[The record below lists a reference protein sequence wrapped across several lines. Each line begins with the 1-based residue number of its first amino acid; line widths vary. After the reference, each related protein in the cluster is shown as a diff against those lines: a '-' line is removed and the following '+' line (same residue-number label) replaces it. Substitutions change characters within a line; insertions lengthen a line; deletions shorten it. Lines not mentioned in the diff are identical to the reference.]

1 MNLPNF
7 FSISYKFFRKSCFIR
22 RHTIA
27 QKNFGWT
34 YADCR
39 ISGEKGFASRLNNSL
54 DWWCKAHFF
63 CAYAKEVLLRV
74 SDDFSFSAVPL
85 SRKRKA
91 VSDRPIHK
99 WNKPSCTAGKPGRMI
114 LSVRPDTLG
123 QTYKIILPC
132 RWFTRFH
139 ASGYVPFPFWRFPFF
154 TDFSFEVFLSNLPP
168 LPFTSIFASF
178 SEPHQ
183 AVISVL
189 GAKVIPGLDG
199 NARSSL
205 LFSAKISSPAG
216 SIFPEKPCIP

>member
-1 MNLPNF
+1 MMQGPF
-7 FSISYKFFRKSCFIR
+7 
-22 RHTIA
+22 
-27 QKNFGWT
+27 
-34 YADCR
+34 
-39 ISGEKGFASRLNNSL
+39 
-54 DWWCKAHFF
+54 
-63 CAYAKEVLLRV
+63 LLCLCQRGAFTG
-74 SDDFSFSAVPL
+74 SQMISFSAVPL

-154 TDFSFEVFLSNLPP
+154 TDFSFEVFLSNLPL
-168 LPFTSIFASF
+168 LPFTSIFAPF

-183 AVISVL
+183 AVIFVL
-189 GAKVIPGLDG
+189 GAKVTPGLYG
-199 NARSSL
+199 KARSSL
-205 LFSAKISSPAG
+205 LFSGKISSPSG
-216 SIFPEKPCIP
+216 SIFPKNLAFPNPYLFKHPKRKRPMRQKDALKKMSDKREADKIV

>member
-1 MNLPNF
+1 MNLPDF
-7 FSISYKFFRKSCFIR
+7 FSISYKFFRKSGFIR
-22 RHTIA
+22 AHHRT
-27 QKNFGWT
+27 
-34 YADCR
+34 
-39 ISGEKGFASRLNNSL
+39 KGFWTNVCRLSHKRRKGL
-54 DWWCKAHFF
+54 CLTPKQQFRLMMQGPF
-63 CAYAKEVLLRV
+63 LLCLCQRGAFTG
-74 SDDFSFSAVPL
+74 SQMISFSAVPL

-168 LPFTSIFASF
+168 LPFTSIFAPF

-205 LFSAKISSPAG
+205 LFSEKISSPAG

>member
-1 MNLPNF
+1 MCLCQRGAF
-7 FSISYKFFRKSCFIR
+7 TGSQMI
-22 RHTIA
+22 
-27 QKNFGWT
+27 
-34 YADCR
+34 
-39 ISGEKGFASRLNNSL
+39 
-54 DWWCKAHFF
+54 
-63 CAYAKEVLLRV
+63 
-74 SDDFSFSAVPL
+74 SFSAVPL

-168 LPFTSIFASF
+168 LPFTSIFAPF

-183 AVISVL
+183 AVIFVL
-189 GAKVIPGLDG
+189 GAKVTPGLYG
-199 NARSSL
+199 KARSSL
-205 LFSAKISSPAG
+205 LFSGKISSLSG
-216 SIFPEKPCIP
+216 SIFPKNLAFPNPYLFKHPKRKRPMRQKDALKKMSDKREADKIV

>member
-1 MNLPNF
+1 MQGPF
-7 FSISYKFFRKSCFIR
+7 
-22 RHTIA
+22 
-27 QKNFGWT
+27 
-34 YADCR
+34 
-39 ISGEKGFASRLNNSL
+39 
-54 DWWCKAHFF
+54 
-63 CAYAKEVLLRV
+63 LLCLCQRGAFTG
-74 SDDFSFSAVPL
+74 SQMISFSAVPL

-168 LPFTSIFASF
+168 LPFTSIFAPF

-183 AVISVL
+183 AVIFVL
-189 GAKVIPGLDG
+189 GAKVTPGLYG
-199 NARSSL
+199 KARSSL
-205 LFSAKISSPAG
+205 LFSGKISSPSG
-216 SIFPEKPCIP
+216 SIFPKNLAFPNPYLFKHPKRKRPMRQKDALKKCRINERQIR

>member
-1 MNLPNF
+1 MMQGPF
-7 FSISYKFFRKSCFIR
+7 
-22 RHTIA
+22 
-27 QKNFGWT
+27 
-34 YADCR
+34 
-39 ISGEKGFASRLNNSL
+39 
-54 DWWCKAHFF
+54 
-63 CAYAKEVLLRV
+63 LLCLCQRGAFTG
-74 SDDFSFSAVPL
+74 SQMISFSAVPL

-168 LPFTSIFASF
+168 LPFTSIFAPF

-183 AVISVL
+183 AVIFVL
-189 GAKVIPGLDG
+189 GAKVTPGLYG
-199 NARSSL
+199 KARSSL
-205 LFSAKISSPAG
+205 LFFGKTLHSL
-216 SIFPEKPCIP
+216 IPTFLSTRNENDRCDRKTHKKNVG

>member
-1 MNLPNF
+1 MQGPF
-7 FSISYKFFRKSCFIR
+7 
-22 RHTIA
+22 
-27 QKNFGWT
+27 
-34 YADCR
+34 
-39 ISGEKGFASRLNNSL
+39 
-54 DWWCKAHFF
+54 
-63 CAYAKEVLLRV
+63 LLCLCQRGAFTG
-74 SDDFSFSAVPL
+74 SQMISFSAVPL

-189 GAKVIPGLDG
+189 GAKVTPGFDG
-199 NARSSL
+199 KARSSL
-205 LFSAKISSPAG
+205 LFSGKISSLSG
-216 SIFPEKPCIP
+216 SIFPKNLAFPNPYLFKHPKRKRPMRQKDALKKCRINERQIR

>member
-1 MNLPNF
+1 MQGPF
-7 FSISYKFFRKSCFIR
+7 
-22 RHTIA
+22 
-27 QKNFGWT
+27 
-34 YADCR
+34 
-39 ISGEKGFASRLNNSL
+39 
-54 DWWCKAHFF
+54 
-63 CAYAKEVLLRV
+63 LLCLCQRGAFTG
-74 SDDFSFSAVPL
+74 SQMISFSAVPL

-168 LPFTSIFASF
+168 LPFTSIFAPF

-183 AVISVL
+183 AVIFVL
-189 GAKVIPGLDG
+189 GAKVTPGLYG
-199 NARSSL
+199 KARSSL
-205 LFSAKISSPAG
+205 LFSGKISSPSG
-216 SIFPEKPCIP
+216 SIFPKNLAFPNPYLFKHPKRKRPMRQKDALNLNSATLL